1 MRDLGPRLREYAVPL
16 ALTALVVV
24 AALVRFGTQATV
36 VQTDVRMERRGL
48 SIDQLQQQTRFA
60 VLQASYL
67 PAGCEAQDRFTT
79 PSPPVAYLTF
89 SCLTMTERAG
99 DLDQFEDDS
108 GQPFEDVVV
117 ADSLA
122 RYFDGVWIRHGE
134 QPDARS
140 WSTQFPQLVFTRNGV
155 TVQLLSLGEVSR
167 ADMIKVAESMR

>member
-16 ALTALVVV
+16 ALTTLVVL
-24 AALVRFGTQATV
+24 AAIVRFGTQATA
-36 VQTDVRMERRGL
+36 VQTDVRMERRGM
-48 SIDQLQQQTRFA
+48 SMDELQQQAQFELLRPA
-60 VLQASYL
+60 YL

-79 PSPPVAYLTF
+79 PTPPAAYLTF

-108 GQPFEDVVV
+108 GQPFEDVMV

-134 QPDARS
+134 QPDART
-140 WSTQFPQLVFTRNGV
+140 WSTQFPQLFFARNGV
-155 TVQLLSLGEVSR
+155 TVHLLSLGELSR
-167 ADMIKVAESMR
+167 DDLIKVAESMR